1 MKIKQSFLLLTIIA
15 ANLSSCGVADNKPDP
30 ASAIKPPNTDTSKA
44 ESVEKIP
51 AATPPSVNDIPIPT
65 AVKSPVSNTDILTN
79 IDNYLVS
86 THQFDP
92 VANGKEGIN
101 NGSLTLENK
110 LSGISIQKAYIEASI
125 RLADG
130 TEFRTDYYILQNIEP
145 GESKMVRIPTSL
157 RGTSI
162 VSHVVKV
169 KSEQLTG
176 GELKLTGKRTATN

>member
-1 MKIKQSFLLLTIIA
+1 MKIITSILLFTIIA
-15 ANLSSCGVADNKPDP
+15 LNLSSCGEADTKPDS
-30 ASAIKPPNTDTSKA
+30 ATAIKKPNTDTSKA

-51 AATPPSVNDIPIPT
+51 AAAPTVSDIPINTT
-65 AVKSPVSNTDILTN
+65 ATGPISNTEILTN
-79 IDNYLVS
+79 IDQYLVS

-92 VANGKEGIN
+92 VANGKEGIY

-110 LSGISIQKAYIEASI
+110 LSGISIQKAYVEASI

>member
-1 MKIKQSFLLLTIIA
+1 MKIVRSIFLLTLIVL
-15 ANLSSCGVADNKPDP
+15 NLSSCGEADTRPDA
-30 ASAIKPPNTDTSKA
+30 ASAVKEPNTDTSKA

-51 AATPPSVNDIPIPT
+51 AAVPPVNDISIST
-65 AVKSPVSNTDILTN
+65 TVTSPASNTDILTN

-101 NGSLTLENK
+101 NGSLTLENR
-110 LSGISIQKAYIEASI
+110 LSGISIQKAYVEASI

>member
-1 MKIKQSFLLLTIIA
+1 MKIKISIFLFTVIA
-15 ANLSSCGVADNKPDP
+15 FNLSSCGEADTKPDS
-30 ASAIKPPNTDTSKA
+30 ASAIKQLNTDTSKA
-44 ESVEKIP
+44 QSVEKIP
-51 AATPPSVNDIPIPT
+51 AVAPPINDIPIRT
-65 AVKSPVSNTDILTN
+65 TLTSPASNTDFLTN
-79 IDNYLVS
+79 IDQYLVS

-101 NGSLTLENK
+101 NGTLTLENK
-110 LSGISIQKAYIEASI
+110 LSGISIQKAYVEASI

-145 GESKMVRIPTSL
+145 GESKMVRIPRSL

>member
-15 ANLSSCGVADNKPDP
+15 VNLCSCGEADSKQDP
-30 ASAIKPPNTDTSKA
+30 ASVVKQPNIDTSKA

-51 AATPPSVNDIPIPT
+51 AAAPSVNDVPIST
-65 AVKSPVSNTDILTN
+65 TVTSPASNTDILTN

-110 LSGISIQKAYIEASI
+110 LSGISIQKAYVEASI

-130 TEFRTDYYILQNIEP
+130 TEFRTDYYILQNIGP
-145 GESKMVRIPTSL
+145 GESKIIRIPKSL

>member
-15 ANLSSCGVADNKPDP
+15 ANLSSCGEADSKQEP
-30 ASAIKPPNTDTSKA
+30 ASVVKQPNIDTSKA

-51 AATPPSVNDIPIPT
+51 AAAPSDNDIPIST
-65 AVKSPVSNTDILTN
+65 TVTSPASNTDILTN

-86 THQFDP
+86 THHFDP

-101 NGSLTLENK
+101 NGSLALENK
-110 LSGISIQKAYIEASI
+110 LSGISIQKAYVEASI

-145 GESKMVRIPTSL
+145 GESKIIRIPKSL